1 MISWWG
7 LFQSISFTKYRL
19 RVIVNLWIKINEILV
34 SLMNISFTQYSLY
47 WIQHVAMLLVPFLLN
62 AQVFLFVEESKSLF
76 FFLWY
81 LATNFLN
88 PIVLLY
94 TGPPIHP
101 TTKKLSAMACPL
113 LLHLLPLPHP
123 CSSTCGL
130 GSSCQPGLCALS
142 GSEVGERFVFL
153 IVFGNCNDILSL
165 VDEMVFMNNSKNA
178 CLWVVFNIFFA
189 LSSILIHPV
198 IPSMDLT
205 TYCTM
210 SGARFGMILLFQWFW
225 NDFPMKAFITRQ

>member
-1 MISWWG
+1 
-7 LFQSISFTKYRL
+7 
-19 RVIVNLWIKINEILV
+19 
-34 SLMNISFTQYSLY
+34 
-47 WIQHVAMLLVPFLLN
+47 MLLVPFLLN

-101 TTKKLSAMACPL
+101 TIKKLSAMACSL
-113 LLHLLPLPHP
+113 LLHLLPLPHLS
-123 CSSTCGL
+123 SSTCGL

-165 VDEMVFMNNSKNA
+165 VDEMVFMNNSEK
-178 CLWVVFNIFFA
+178 CLFVSCVQYLFCTFIY
-189 LSSILIHPV
+189 LYTSSDPFYGPH
-198 IPSMDLT
+198 
-205 TYCTM
+205 Y
-210 SGARFGMILLFQWFW
+210 LLHHVWSQVW
-225 NDFPMKAFITRQ
+225 NDFTISTYFNDIEMIFQWTLLSPGNSGDSS